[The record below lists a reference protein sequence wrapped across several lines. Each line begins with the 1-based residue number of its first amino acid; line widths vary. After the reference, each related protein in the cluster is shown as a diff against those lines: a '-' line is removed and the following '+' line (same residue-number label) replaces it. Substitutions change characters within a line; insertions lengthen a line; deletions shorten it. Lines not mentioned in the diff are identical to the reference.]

1 MTQKFKTVDEWLDW
15 QQTIHPLNIDFKLE
29 RILSVYKKLNISS
42 IANKIITVA
51 GTNGKGSTVSFLESI
66 LSKKNYRVG
75 TFTSPHILRYNERIK
90 INGQEIDDKSLL
102 ETFEMIDDRRGDTT
116 LTYFEFATLSAF
128 YLFSKSN
135 LDVAVLEVGL
145 GGRLDA
151 TNIVDSDVSIITSIG
166 IDHTEFLGNTIDSI
180 ALEKAGVMRPF
191 KKCIYAQNKP
201 PAALLKYAKNKSV
214 NLLIHNNDY
223 QVHRDQTNWSISSK
237 TLNLNEIPNLKMI
250 GDYQYNYAAA
260 SLLALN
266 EILPDCLKDYDNVKV
281 ALSETEI
288 SGRFQFLSKSPD
300 IILDVAHNEDAAK
313 SLAENI
319 KMHRYNSIQVVLG
332 VLADKD
338 VYSIVEPFSN
348 LVDHWHIGT
357 INSERGMNADE
368 ISYRINSIYKNKLSI
383 GTYTSVTTAFN
394 QAKSTQTKDS
404 LLLVYGSF
412 YTVSEV
418 LKSHMFEQNKH
429 NAI

>member
-1 MTQKFKTVDEWLDW
+1 MSQKFNTVDEWLEW
-15 QQTIHPLNIDFKLE
+15 QQTVHPLNIDFKLE
-29 RILSVYKKLNISS
+29 RILSVYKKLNISKV
-42 IANKIITVA
+42 ANKIITVA

-66 LSKKNYRVG
+66 LRTKKYKVG

-90 INGQEIDDKSLL
+90 INGIEIDDKSLL
-102 ETFEMIDDRRGDTT
+102 DTFELIDDIRGNTT

-128 YLFSKSN
+128 YLFSKAQ

-151 TNIVDSDVSIITSIG
+151 TNIVDSDISIITSIG

-191 KKCIYAQNKP
+191 KKCIYAQSNP

-223 QVHRDQTNWSISSK
+223 VLKKNSHSWSLKSK
-237 TLNLNEIPNLKMI
+237 NMSIINIPNLKMI

-260 SLLALN
+260 SILAL
-266 EILPDCLKDYDNVKV
+266 ETILPESLVNHNHIKQ

-288 SGRFQFLSKSPD
+288 SGRFQYISKNPD
-300 IILDVAHNEDAAK
+300 IIVDVAHNEDAAK

-319 KMHRYNSIQVVLG
+319 KKIGKSKINVVLG

-338 VYSIVEPFSN
+338 VYSIVEPFSSI
-348 LVDHWHIGT
+348 VDHWYIGT
-357 INSERGMNADE
+357 INSERGMNSDE
-368 ISYRINSIYKNKLSI
+368 IKYRINSIYKNKLSI
-383 GTYTSVTTAFN
+383 STYTSVTSAFEL
-394 QAKSTQTKDS
+394 AKSEQTNDK

-412 YTVSEV
+412 YTVAEA
-418 LKSHMFEQNKH
+418 LKYHIYHEKND
-429 NAI
+429 AI

>member
-1 MTQKFKTVDEWLDW
+1 MTKKFKTVSEWLDW

-51 GTNGKGSTVSFLESI
+51 GTNGKGSTVSFLESVI
-66 LSKKNYRVG
+66 SKKNYRVG

-90 INGQEIDDKSLL
+90 INGQEIDDESLL
-102 ETFEMIDDRRGDTT
+102 ETFEMINDRRGDTT

-191 KKCIYAQNKP
+191 KKSIYAQNKP

-223 QVHRDQTNWSISSK
+223 QVNRSNTNWSINSK
-237 TLNLNEIPNLKMI
+237 NLNLNEIPNLKMI

-266 EILPDCLKDYDNVKV
+266 EILPDCLKDYDDVKV

-319 KMHRYNSIQVVLG
+319 KTRRYNSIQVVLG

-348 LVDHWHIGT
+348 LVDHWYIGT

-383 GTYTSVTTAFN
+383 GTYASVTSAFN
-394 QAKSTQTKDS
+394 LAKSNQTKDS

-418 LKSHMFEQNKH
+418 LKSHMLEQNKN